1 MEFLAPL
8 LLGVEQTTGLR
19 VTYPHAIFQNT
30 ICRCFSLL
38 PLFWVALRGNAMRG
52 GCAYEGPK
60 AVSSSGNLQFVLHVS
75 PPLQTG
81 VVGKAYN
88 GVLVYS
94 SAGIDLL
101 WDGSAE
107 TEPFKK
113 WESESIEV
121 LRGSQIQST
130 ILLAN
135 YFDLSCREV
144 KIESFLDG
152 RLVDSR
158 TYEMG
163 LLDFNGPGCTNG
175 RSLEYRFFV
184 P

>member
-1 MEFLAPL
+1 MQYFKIPFAVVSRFSRYFGWRFGAVLCAASLA
-8 LLGVEQTTGLR
+8 
-19 VTYPHAIFQNT
+19 
-30 ICRCFSLL
+30 
-38 PLFWVALRGNAMRG
+38 

-81 VVGKAYN
+81 VVGNAYN

-113 WESESIEV
+113 WESESVEV